1 MQPCDRSKNH
11 HFSRYASSLSIR
23 GVETMSEPA
32 QAAVADDVRAQLRY
46 AVDNGKPRLYEIGT
60 PGTDRGADTGDHI
73 CYEVMIRDGRQA
85 DAAFSLEE
93 HGFAFVTAPSQVID
107 FANEETIRS
116 AYYAE
121 AEQLVLAQ
129 TGGKRAQ
136 IFDHTV
142 RHGDDAKRRA
152 PGLREPAFTVHNDH
166 THWSAPKRLRD
177 ILPSE
182 ADDLLT
188 RRFAIVQ
195 TWRPI
200 GGPLPPIR
208 LLSPMPGRLSKT
220 TTSRF
225 GAMRQAE
232 WAKFGTSST
241 TLTIASTICRICPR
255 TKSWCSRFMTQRW
268 TGAPATPR
276 IALSVCRAPHQRLH
290 RGRASRCGCSCFSN
304 CR

>member
-1 MQPCDRSKNH
+1 
-11 HFSRYASSLSIR
+11 
-23 GVETMSEPA
+23 MSEPA

-142 RHGDDAKRRA
+142 RHGDDAKHRA
-152 PGLREPAFTVHNDH
+152 LGLREPAFTVHNDH

-182 ADDLLT
+182 AEDLLT

-200 GGPLPPIR
+200 GGPVASDPFAIADARSIVEDDYLAVR
-208 LLSPMPGRLSKT
+208 RHAPGRVGEIWHLKYNPDH
-220 TTSRF
+220 RF
-225 GAMRQAE
+225 YYLPHMSPDEVLVFKVYDSAVDGRARYA
-232 WAKFGTSST
+232 AHSAFSLPST
-241 TLTIASTICRICPR
+241 PSEAPPR
-255 TKSWCSRFMTQRW
+255 TSIEVRMF
-268 TGAPATPR
+268 
-276 IALSVCRAPHQRLH
+276 V
-290 RGRASRCGCSCFSN
+290 FF
-304 CR
+304 